1 MPPFAAKFS
10 VGKLIAKIIIQS
22 GGTAFS
28 DIQSPFIQVFTSGTP
43 TNHNAL
49 SGLQGGTIN
58 EYYHLTLAQHT
69 EINSGTRFVNTNQT
83 LLPTDSLILV
93 DTLAGSRELT
103 LPTSSVTPLGKM
115 IRILNYVQT
124 SGYNCYVFPQSGYTI
139 DGFGTTTSNG
149 IRLPYKASVTLV
161 HIGDGIWRIM
171 LTENWP
177 MRVVTANSSS
187 MTAGDELVRL
197 LPMANQIFYL
207 YSTVSAGKR
216 ITVHRDK
223 FNGTSYT
230 CTVQDGGGAYI
241 NNLASL
247 KLAPG
252 ECVTLISGNG
262 EWYVE
267 STTTTL
273 MMQTAPAKATPIDA
287 DKFLVQDTASNNRV
301 AVTTFGELKATLK
314 TYFDTLYTPL

>member
-1 MPPFAAKFS
+1 
-10 VGKLIAKIIIQS
+10 
-22 GGTAFS
+22 
-28 DIQSPFIQVFTSGTP
+28 
-43 TNHNAL
+43 
-49 SGLQGGTIN
+49 
-58 EYYHLTLAQHT
+58 
-69 EINSGTRFVNTNQT
+69 
-83 LLPTDSLILV
+83 
-93 DTLAGSRELT
+93 
-103 LPTSSVTPLGKM
+103 
-115 IRILNYVQT
+115 
-124 SGYNCYVFPQSGYTI
+124 
-139 DGFGTTTSNG
+139 
-149 IRLPYKASVTLV
+149 
-161 HIGDGIWRIM
+161 
-171 LTENWP
+171 
-177 MRVVTANSSS
+177 
-187 MTAGDELVRL
+187 MTAGDELIRL

-230 CTVQDGGGAYI
+230 CTVQDGSGAYI